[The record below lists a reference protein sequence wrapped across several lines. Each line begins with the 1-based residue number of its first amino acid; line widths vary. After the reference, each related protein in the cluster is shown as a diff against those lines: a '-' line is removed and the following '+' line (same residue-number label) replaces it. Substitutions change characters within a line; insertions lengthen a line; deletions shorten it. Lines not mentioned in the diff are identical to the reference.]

1 MRQNK
6 ANVEET
12 GENRTDEINCE
23 VGSTYISIHSDQL
36 IARSANHKFKH

>member
-23 VGSTYISIHSDQL
+23 VGSTYI
-36 IARSANHKFKH
+36 